1 VRRAGAAFPAL
12 SAAGLLLAVGL
23 PARLSGQRIEHFLR
37 VDDRVCTGGQ
47 PTPAQ
52 LATLP
57 GQGIRTVV
65 DLRPAGEHDLE
76 AERAAVRELGLG
88 FVSIPVSGA
97 DPRPEQA
104 DAFLAITA
112 DPSIYPIFVHCA
124 SGNRVGAFWMI
135 RRILVDGWSEQ
146 KAEEEARRIGLRSQN
161 LLDFALD
168 YARAR
173 TRER

>member
-1 VRRAGAAFPAL
+1 MSARAGLTAL
-12 SAAGLLLAVGL
+12 SAAGLLLAIGL
-23 PARLSGQRIEHFLR
+23 PARVAAQPIEHFLR
-37 VDDRVCTGGQ
+37 VDARVCTGGQ

-57 GQGIRTVV
+57 EQGIRTVI
-65 DLRPAGEHDLE
+65 DLRPAEEHDLE
-76 AERAAVRELGLG
+76 AERAAARELGLG
-88 FVSIPVSGA
+88 FVSIPVRGA

-112 DPSIYPIFVHCA
+112 DASIYPIFVHCA

-135 RRILVDGWSEQ
+135 RRILVDGWSEE

-168 YARAR
+168 YARSRAKGR
-173 TRER
+173 